1 MKTDVKTIKQV
12 VIVSASPEEVYH
24 AYLDPKK
31 HGEFTGS
38 KATGDPVVGG
48 KMTAWDGYISG
59 RYLELKDGE
68 RIVQEWITTDWVE
81 GYPASRLELTF
92 KKVPEGTEITMVN
105 SNVPKE
111 QADEVADGWMEFYWN
126 PLKEYFS
133 GKPKT
138 KPTKKPAKP

>member
-1 MKTDVKTIKQV
+1 MDVKTIKQK
-12 VIVSASPEEVYH
+12 VIIPASPEEVYH

-38 KATGDPVVGG
+38 TATGDPVVGG

-68 RIVQEWITTDWVE
+68 RIVQDWITTDWVE

-92 KKVPEGTEITMVN
+92 REVPEGTEITLVN
-105 SNVPKE
+105 SNVPKA
-111 QADEVADGWMEFYWN
+111 QADEIADGWVDFYWN
-126 PLKEYFS
+126 PLKKYFS
-133 GKPKT
+133 SQAKT
-138 KPTKKPAKP
+138 LKSHKKVEP